1 MIRHYIEL
9 EKLRHNS
16 RLNVSLST
24 PREALSQRI
33 SPLIFLPF
41 VENSF
46 KHALKNVRGT
56 VQIVINIQASGNR
69 AMLMVEND
77 HISGNGNGQGT
88 GIGNIRRQLEL
99 LYDNNYSLQISDA
112 DNKYRVSL
120 SIPVK

>member
-1 MIRHYIEL
+1 
-9 EKLRHNS
+9 
-16 RLNVSLST
+16 
-24 PREALSQRI
+24 
-33 SPLIFLPF
+33 LPF

-77 HISGNGNGQGT
+77 HISGNGNGNGQGT
-88 GIGNIRRQLEL
+88 GISNIRRQLEL
-99 LYDNNYSLQISDA
+99 LYDNNYSLHISDD

-120 SIPVK
+120 TIPVK